1 LEKTFMM
8 THLQIVEKAAELR
21 KEVAAL
27 RRTKVSI
34 WNPQPLADRLADL
47 ADQTLILI
55 LQLAAKG
62 NDWDTVPGEAAP
74 REDKKH
80 GDS

>member
-1 LEKTFMM
+1 MM

-27 RRTKVSI
+27 RQTKVSI

-62 NDWDTVPGEAAP
+62 SDWDTVPDEAAP
-74 REDKKH
+74 KEDMKH
-80 GDS
+80 GGS